1 MDFSCRA
8 AVALGRN
15 PRWWS
20 HLLSRIEADPPV
32 GFAWSAWSSCYH
44 SGASLGF
51 LVEIPPLL
59 IVFFGS
65 TGGRTSRL
73 LGFGLHFTVSRSLLP
88 SLLSLCWLIK
98 QAIVGVEYYIQ
109 WSWLVLWNL
118 LLYVRLIYTS
128 SCVCAAVIRLWNKIL
143 ANLFELVDCCFRDK
157 YWLVLLLLSATIHNH
172 DRRLWCHWQEALLI
186 SVHTSWVKYSE
197 IDLVKKFN

>member
-1 MDFSCRA
+1 MYSSRVSPTNSETPSDLIYLADSSGSWLGVWSGLFPGCA
-8 AVALGRN
+8 APDSLV
-15 PRWWS
+15 
-20 HLLSRIEADPPV
+20 DP
-32 GFAWSAWSSCYH
+32 H
-44 SGASLGF
+44 
-51 LVEIPPLL
+51 LL
-59 IVFFGS
+59 IVVRR
-65 TGGRTSRL
+65 GRGWKNY

-172 DRRLWCHWQEALLI
+172 GAI
-186 SVHTSWVKYSE
+186 G
-197 IDLVKKFN
+197 KKLY